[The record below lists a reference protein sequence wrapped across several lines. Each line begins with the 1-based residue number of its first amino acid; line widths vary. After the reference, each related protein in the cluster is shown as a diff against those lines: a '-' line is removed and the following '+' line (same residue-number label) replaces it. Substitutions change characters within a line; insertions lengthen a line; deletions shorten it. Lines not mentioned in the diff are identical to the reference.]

1 MPVSYRM
8 SGDVV
13 IFESIG
19 EYQWNDML
27 NTVDTALSSLEHGSE
42 MHLLFDERKAKYVPK
57 EEEIRLIVNHLEK
70 WRHTI
75 KKIALVV
82 EESAQ
87 YGMGRM
93 AQAYLEYSE
102 RAFNVFFDAEEAFEW
117 LGKKEVTSSVQDNP
131 SISGKRKGNT

>member
-42 MHLLFDERKAKYVPK
+42 MHLLFDERKAKYVQK

-93 AQAYLEYSE
+93 AQAYLESSE
-102 RAFNVFFDAEEAFEW
+102 RASNVFFDSE
-117 LGKKEVTSSVQDNP
+117 
-131 SISGKRKGNT
+131 